1 MNSHP
6 DTSTSLP
13 AGEPPSVP
21 LRRLLDRLP
30 GLSPEILAA
39 LGEIA
44 RAVDYRDGALI
55 MEEGELSDDLYLITS
70 GGVDIFRAS
79 HGGRAEQQV
88 AVLGEGE
95 MLGEMALIDGAPRS
109 LSARAKGDSRL
120 LRICPG
126 DLERLDD
133 GKHLLTEF
141 KAGLAAA
148 VVGRMRGLTDRHVA
162 TLERQLEA
170 AREQQ
175 QFGKFFLYTMTLMA
189 IGLVTNNLLLTH
201 RVDIT
206 PNSMEFAW
214 IFAVILVLPSIGIVR
229 MMHIPLQQLG
239 LTTKGM
245 RRSLIEGGAISLVA
259 VLITVGL
266 VKTGVLPG
274 KEGNPLDPLPVL
286 AYLFHSFLQE
296 LFGRG
301 FFQSALQRF
310 LDDRRGF
317 RSVVFTSILFGLFH
331 IHFGLPAVAVIGV
344 GGLLFGAFYLRHHNL
359 AGVTVLHFWI
369 GVCFFNSG
377 VL

>member
-1 MNSHP
+1 MDTQL
-6 DTSTSLP
+6 DTSTSSP
-13 AGEPPSVP
+13 AGDGPSVP
-21 LRRLLDRLP
+21 PRELLGRLP
-30 GLSPEILAA
+30 GLTPEVLSA
-39 LGEIA
+39 LEEIA
-44 RAVDYRDGALI
+44 RAVDYRDGAPI
-55 MEEGELSDDLYLITS
+55 MEEGEFSDHLYLIAS
-70 GGVDIFRAS
+70 GGVEIFRAS
-79 HGGRAEQQV
+79 RDGLGEQRV
-88 AVLGEGE
+88 AMLGEGE

-120 LRICPG
+120 LRIRPE
-126 DLERLDD
+126 DLKRLED
-133 GKHLLTEF
+133 GRHLLTEF

-148 VVGRMRGLTDRHVA
+148 VVRRMRGLTDRHVA
-162 TLERQLEA
+162 TLERQLEIA
-170 AREQQ
+170 HEQQ
-175 QFGKFFLYTMTLMA
+175 QFGKFFLYTMTVMA

-201 RVDIT
+201 LVDIT

-214 IFAVILVLPSIGIVR
+214 IFAVILVLPSIIIVR
-229 MMHIPLQQLG
+229 MMRIPLHELG
-239 LTTKGM
+239 LTAKGM

-259 VLITVGL
+259 VLVTVGL
-266 VKTGVLPG
+266 VKSGVLPG

-296 LFGRG
+296 LFARG

-331 IHFGLPAVAVIGV
+331 IHFGLSVVGVIAV
-344 GGLLFGAFYLRHHNL
+344 GGLLFGGFYLRHHNL
-359 AGVTVLHFWI
+359 AGVTLLHFWI